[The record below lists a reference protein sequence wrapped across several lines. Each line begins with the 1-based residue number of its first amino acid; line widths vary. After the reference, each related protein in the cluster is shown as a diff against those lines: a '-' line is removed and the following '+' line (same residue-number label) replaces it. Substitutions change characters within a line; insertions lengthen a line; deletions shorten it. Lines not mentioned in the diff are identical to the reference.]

1 MKIRSSSR
9 RILFL
14 LWIIVLV
21 SAIVLAVLPKLGAYI
36 AEDTRHHRAY
46 EDLHELS
53 KSVEEYRAAT
63 GVYPTTEEGFDV
75 MIRKPDPAPSKW
87 QRIIKVVPI
96 DPWANRY
103 CYRLASREGKETPE
117 VLSCGRD
124 GTLGTED
131 DLSSLD
137 E

>member
-1 MKIRSSSR
+1 MKS
-9 RILFL
+9 RILSL
-14 LWIIVLV
+14 LRIIVPAM
-21 SAIVLAVLPKLGAYI
+21 AIVLAALPKLGAYI
-36 AEDTRHHRAY
+36 AEDTRDHRAY
-46 EDLHELS
+46 EDLRELS
-53 KSVEEYRAAT
+53 ASVEEYHAT
-63 GVYPTTEEGFDV
+63 TGAYPTTEEGFDV

-87 QRIIKVVPI
+87 KRIIKVVPI

-103 CYRLASREGKETPE
+103 CYRLVSREGKETPE

-124 GTLGTED
+124 GSHGTED